1 MRDVM
6 RVKVE
11 IDTNLTEMTATIHAP
26 KITPRLT
33 ALVTTLEGVEDNA
46 SFLIAK
52 KDDKIFVVEPDQIE
66 LIRIE
71 GNDIILYNREA
82 QAFTMTKTL
91 QEIYNS
97 LTDNFVRISKSV
109 IVNIN
114 RVDHLSNSFNST
126 MYIAMKNGVS
136 DYISRKY
143 LGDFKK
149 RLGI

>member
-1 MRDVM
+1 M
-6 RVKVE
+6 RVNVD
-11 IDTNLTEMTATIHAP
+11 INANLTEMSATIHAP

-33 ALVTTLEGVEDNA
+33 ALVTTLEGVEDNT
-46 SFLIAK
+46 SFFVAK
-52 KDDKIFVVEPDQIE
+52 KDDKMFVIEPDQIE
-66 LIRIE
+66 IIRIE

-82 QAFTMTKTL
+82 QTFIVTKTL
-91 QEIYNS
+91 QEIHDS

-109 IVNIN
+109 IVNMN

-149 RLGI
+149 RLGL

>member
-1 MRDVM
+1 M
-6 RVKVE
+6 RVNVD
-11 IDTNLTEMTATIHAP
+11 INADLTEMSATIHAP

-46 SFLIAK
+46 SYLVAK
-52 KDDKIFVVEPDQIE
+52 KDDKMFVIEPDQIE
-66 LIRIE
+66 IIRTE

-82 QAFTMTKTL
+82 QTFIVTKTL
-91 QEIYNS
+91 QEIHDS
-97 LTDNFVRISKSV
+97 LTDKFVRISKSV
-109 IVNIN
+109 IVNMD